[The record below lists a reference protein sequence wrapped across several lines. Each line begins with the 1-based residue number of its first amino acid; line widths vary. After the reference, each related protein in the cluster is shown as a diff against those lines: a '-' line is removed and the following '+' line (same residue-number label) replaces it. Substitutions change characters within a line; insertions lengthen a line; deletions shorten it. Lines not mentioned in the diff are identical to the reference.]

1 MSSRNLLKEK
11 DNSSQLTKNM
21 QSLNHP
27 NAGFEQESG
36 EPGKTPLAEEEKAND
51 LLKGADLV

>member
-1 MSSRNLLKEK
+1 MKEK